1 MGQRASVDSDE
12 ARRLEEAHMYSLNA
26 TKREIRHIR
35 RIFIETSLLEKMK
48 DEHFDPDVEQPPSQ
62 LEPSNSSDEKTM
74 RCEDEHFD
82 PDVEQP
88 PSQLEPSNSSDEK
101 TMRFEEFLCIPE
113 FSFHPLA
120 RPLFDY
126 ARKLEP
132 FFNDERLSFTKF
144 SRLLSVMSDTGSME
158 EKTRLGFYLIAGEK
172 GGITRDKLKCWI
184 TLLTPIDD
192 GISEEMLDHAAESTF
207 VEMNLSGSGSSITL
221 AEYRRSCALADD
233 YASKLLVRLKYYS
246 LQQLLTKRT
255 HRKVKAAER
264 RERVEQEKKKQEEEE
279 EKARNKE
286 EEKEKAS
293 AAATT
298 KELGTLLESHS
309 NLRSEALLVKK
320 K

>member
-1 MGQRASVDSDE
+1 MGQRSSVDSDE

-48 DEHFDPDVEQPPSQ
+48 DEHFDPDVEQPPS
-62 LEPSNSSDEKTM
+62 
-74 RCEDEHFD
+74 
-82 PDVEQP
+82 
-88 PSQLEPSNSSDEK
+88 LEPSNSSDEK

-113 FSFHPLA
+113 FAFHPLA

-192 GISEEMLDHAAESTF
+192 GISEEMLDHAVESTF
-207 VEMNLSGSGSSITL
+207 VEMNISGSSITL
-221 AEYRRSCALADD
+221 AEYRRSCALTDD
-233 YASKLLVRLKYYS
+233 YASKLLVRLKYWS
-246 LQQLLTKRT
+246 AQQLLRQRT
-255 HRKVKAAER
+255 HRKVKAAE
-264 RERVEQEKKKQEEEE
+264 KQEEEE
-279 EKARNKE
+279 E
-286 EEKEKAS
+286 EEKNS
-293 AAATT
+293 PPP
-298 KELGTLLESHS
+298 LE
-309 NLRSEALLVKK
+309 V
-320 K
+320 